1 MAETQSTTDTTDTT
15 AADSSGEAASTK
27 RATPPR
33 VVRPSGVV
41 SRLLRPRRAGA
52 AASTLAPRTTRS
64 SGAEAGSRP
73 VVSLAQ
79 RRLRGGLLIV
89 SLLWVPVSVGLAAT
103 GRLMWLSVPFAVLT
117 FGAVLVWL
125 RATAQADR
133 ARSADL
139 DLELQAYEDDLVQPE
154 LTSDDT
160 QVIDAGTGRA
170 QAGPA
175 AYDTDDASR
184 PQRDVALF
192 DIEALDVPA
201 APAAA
206 AEPPAP
212 GTWQPVPVPRPT
224 YALKAKAEPRLTPT
238 GVPADV
244 FETPEFADEAG
255 ELDERALFARR
266 AVGS

>member
-1 MAETQSTTDTTDTT
+1 MAETQSTTDRRSTTGTPAVD
-15 AADSSGEAASTK
+15 
-27 RATPPR
+27 TPPGAR
-33 VVRPSGVV
+33 A
-41 SRLLRPRRAGA
+41 SR
-52 AASTLAPRTTRS
+52 
-64 SGAEAGSRP
+64 AEVGSP
-73 VVSLAQ
+73 PTVSLAQ
-79 RRLRGGLLIV
+79 RRLRGALLV
-89 SLLWVPVSVGLAAT
+89 LSLVWVPVAVGLAAT

-133 ARSADL
+133 ARAADQ
-139 DLELQAYEDDLVQPE
+139 DHHEVQQLERDELIEPE

-160 QVIDAGTGRA
+160 QVIEAGTRGA
-170 QAGPA
+170 QASPA
-175 AYDTDDASR
+175 AYGPDDASG

-192 DIEALDVPA
+192 DIEAHDAPA
-201 APAAA
+201 APAPAAA

-255 ELDERALFARR
+255 ELDERARFARR